1 MTNHGFAEGLGEGVV
16 LRLLSDSD
24 SDGYFVSAGSSLYYW
39 KDGTFR
45 KLDNFQKEA
54 GSIFDFYDRDGRLWL
69 LQNNGVLAVDKEQLL
84 AGEDALTVTYGV
96 RHGLTGSL
104 NANTWNYLSPDGQLY
119 MATRS
124 GVSIFA
130 FHGVEMPLPKII
142 INSIQVDDVVY
153 DHPETLT
160 IPSGAQRITVDF
172 AALSYAGTGDLRMAC
187 FLEGFDQKET
197 VLDDRIS
204 GTISYTN
211 LPGGDYVF
219 RLRVYDP
226 LSPETEST
234 VSVAIHK
241 EKQIHEYALF
251 WILLFIAILLLAAG
265 TVYLKSRTKMNRL
278 RQRQK
283 EYQQIVDQS
292 LQTFAKTIDA
302 KDRYTNGH
310 SIRVAWYSRE
320 IARRMGFSPEEQER
334 IYYVALLHDIGK
346 IGIPDQILNKEGRLT
361 EEESKIVRTHPAL
374 GGDILKNFTALE
386 GISEGARYHHERYDG
401 KGYCTGKAGKD
412 IPQVARII
420 GVADSYD
427 AMASDRCYRKAMSQE
442 VIARE
447 LRKGS
452 GTQFD
457 PEVVPVMLEMMEDG
471 TAPVAAPPDDPS

>member
-1 MTNHGFAEGLGEGVV
+1 MKKFKGSKTEKNLWFA
-16 LRLLSDSD
+16 
-24 SDGYFVSAGSSLYYW
+24 F
-39 KDGTFR
+39 
-45 KLDNFQKEA
+45 
-54 GSIFDFYDRDGRLWL
+54 
-69 LQNNGVLAVDKEQLL
+69 
-84 AGEDALTVTYGV
+84 AGESQARNKYDYFASKAKKEGYEQIAAIFQETALNEKEHAKLWFKALGGIGDTA
-96 RHGLTGSL
+96 
-104 NANTWNYLSPDGQLY
+104 AN
-119 MATRS
+119 
-124 GVSIFA
+124 
-130 FHGVEMPLPKII
+130 
-142 INSIQVDDVVY
+142 
-153 DHPETLT
+153 
-160 IPSGAQRITVDF
+160 
-172 AALSYAGTGDLRMAC
+172 
-187 FLEGFDQKET
+187 
-197 VLDDRIS
+197 
-204 GTISYTN
+204 
-211 LPGGDYVF
+211 
-219 RLRVYDP
+219 
-226 LSPETEST
+226 
-234 VSVAIHK
+234 
-241 EKQIHEYALF
+241 
-251 WILLFIAILLLAAG
+251 LLAAAAG
-265 TVYLKSRTKMNRL
+265 TAYLYSRAKMIRMH
-278 RQRQK
+278 QRQK